1 MKDNSSELS
10 QLIGEVKNLIGIKI
24 KYLSENDILTA
35 EIQKEINNIAR
46 KIEALDDYL
55 KEIKGLYS
63 SRNDIVINFRK
74 RTNDIM
80 TEIELL

>member
-10 QLIGEVKNLIGIKI
+10 QLIGEVKNLIGLKI
-24 KYLSENDILTA
+24 KYLSENDILTS

-63 SRNDIVINFRK
+63 SRNEIVLNFRK
-74 RTNDIM
+74 RTSDIKS
-80 TEIELL
+80 EIESL